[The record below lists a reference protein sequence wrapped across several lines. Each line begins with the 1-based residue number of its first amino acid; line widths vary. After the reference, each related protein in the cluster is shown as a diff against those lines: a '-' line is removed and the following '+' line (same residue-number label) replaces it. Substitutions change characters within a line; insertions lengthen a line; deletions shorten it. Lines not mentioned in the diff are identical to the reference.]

1 MNLRLN
7 AMLGAV
13 LLSMG
18 MMSGVASAKEMVY
31 EIDPSH
37 TYPSFE
43 ADHMGGLSMWRGKIN
58 QNSGQIILDKAKKT
72 GQVHVV
78 MDMASIDFGH
88 DKMNEHAKAQDIFDV
103 ATYPQAI
110 YDGKLVFKGDKPVKV
125 VGNLT
130 LKGKTQPVNLEINSF
145 KCMEHPFAKKE
156 VCGADAKGSFD
167 RSKFGIDKGIPMF
180 KSNVNLAIQIEAL
193 LKEEPAPA
201 AQ

>member
-1 MNLRLN
+1 MKFRLN

-18 MMSGVASAKEMVY
+18 VMSGLASAKEMVY

-43 ADHMGGLSMWRGKIN
+43 ADHFGGLSMWRGKIK

-72 GQVHVV
+72 GQVYVV

-88 DKMNEHAKAQDIFDV
+88 DKMNEHARGQELFDV
-103 ATYPQAI
+103 VTYPQAV
-110 YDGKLVFKGDKPVKV
+110 YDGKLVFKGGKPVRV

-130 LKGKTQPVNLEINSF
+130 LRGKTQPVNLKINSF

-167 RSKFGIDKGIPMF
+167 RSKFGVDYGLPVF
-180 KSNVNLAIQIEAL
+180 KSNVNLAIQVEAL
-193 LKEEPAPA
+193 LKDESAPA